1 MGLEEM
7 RRQYKRWDEERKRE
21 ERRQEEEER
30 GDT

>member
-1 MGLEEM
+1 MGLEGM